1 MVMEDNNYILPND
14 NELDEALLMKYLEG
28 KLSAEERH
36 VVESK
41 MADSTFVND
50 AVEGLESF
58 SNKNDIQPYITDLNS
73 QLKKHTRNK
82 KGKRL
87 KRKLPD
93 MGWII
98 TSLII
103 VILLCLMG
111 FFVLRM
117 HEKTI
122 PKTAPSS
129 ISK

>member
-28 KLSAEERH
+28 KLSAEERF

-41 MADSTFVND
+41 MADSAFVND
-50 AVEGLESF
+50 AVEGLETF
-58 SNKNDIQPYITDLNS
+58 SNKNDIQPYITELNS
-73 QLKKHTRNK
+73 QLQKHTHNK
-82 KGKRL
+82 KGKKL
-87 KRKLPD
+87 QRKLPD

-111 FFVLRM
+111 YIVLRM
-117 HEKTI
+117 QEKTI
-122 PKTAPSS
+122 PKTVPSS